1 MLVVRRQAAIALG
14 SNVGD
19 RQAHL
24 TYAMERLRAS
34 AEVRVLAVSTWLE
47 TAPVGG
53 PLGQGAY
60 LNGAC
65 LVDTTLEPHALLDLL
80 LTIEQERGRDRA
92 REERHGPRTLDL
104 DLILCGDLQHDDER
118 LSLPHPRWTERLFVL
133 EPLAQIAP
141 DLVDPRSG
149 RTVAQL
155 AAHVR
160 AQEELP

>member
-92 REERHGPRTLDL
+92 REEHHGPRTLDL

-141 DLVDPRSG
+141 DLVDTRSG

-160 AQEELP
+160 AQEQLP

>member
-141 DLVDPRSG
+141 DLVDTRSG

-160 AQEELP
+160 AQEQLP

>member
-1 MLVVRRQAAIALG
+1 MLLVRRQAAIALG

-24 TYAMERLRAS
+24 TYAMERLRA
-34 AEVRVLAVSTWLE
+34 APEVRVLAVSAWWE

-53 PLGQGAY
+53 PAGQGAY

-65 LVDTTLEPHALLDLL
+65 LVDTTLEAHTLLDLL
-80 LTIEQERGRDRA
+80 LAIEQERGRDRT

-104 DLILCGDLQHDDER
+104 DLIVCGELQHDDAR
-118 LSLPHPRWTERLFVL
+118 LTLPHPRWTERLFVL

-141 DLVDPRSG
+141 ELVDPRSG
-149 RTVAQL
+149 RSVAQL
-155 AAHVR
+155 LTEAR
-160 AQEELP
+160 TR

>member
-24 TYAMERLRAS
+24 TYALEHLRTM
-34 AEVRVLAVSTWLE
+34 AEVRVLAVSTWYE

-65 LVDTTLEPHALLDLL
+65 LVDTTLEAHALLDLL
-80 LTIEQERGRDRA
+80 LAIEQERGRDRT

-104 DLILCGDLQHDDER
+104 DLIVCGELQYDDAR
-118 LSLPHPRWTERLFVL
+118 LTLPHPRWTERLFVL
-133 EPLAQIAP
+133 EPLAEIAP
-141 DLVDPRSG
+141 DLLDPRSG

-155 AAHVR
+155 LTEAR
-160 AQEELP
+160 DR

>member
-24 TYAMERLRAS
+24 TYAMERLRVS

-141 DLVDPRSG
+141 DLVDTRSG

-160 AQEELP
+160 AQEQLP

>member
-1 MLVVRRQAAIALG
+1 
-14 SNVGD
+14 
-19 RQAHL
+19 
-24 TYAMERLRAS
+24 MERLRAS

-141 DLVDPRSG
+141 DLVDTRSG

-160 AQEELP
+160 AQEQLP

>member
-118 LSLPHPRWTERLFVL
+118 LSLPHPRRTER
-133 EPLAQIAP
+133 
-141 DLVDPRSG
+141 
-149 RTVAQL
+149 
-155 AAHVR
+155 
-160 AQEELP
+160 

>member
-1 MLVVRRQAAIALG
+1 MLLVRRQAAIALG

-24 TYAMERLRAS
+24 TYALERLRTAP
-34 AEVRVLAVSTWLE
+34 EVRVLAVSAWWE

-53 PLGQGAY
+53 PAGQGAY

-65 LVDTTLEPHALLDLL
+65 LVDTTLEAHALLDLL
-80 LTIEQERGRDRA
+80 LAIEQERGRDRT

-104 DLILCGDLQHDDER
+104 DLIVCGELQHDDAR
-118 LSLPHPRWTERLFVL
+118 LTLPHPRWTERLFVL

-149 RTVAQL
+149 RSVAQL
-155 AAHVR
+155 LTEAR
-160 AQEELP
+160 AR